1 MSQDD
6 CLCLQTFIAVICGG
20 YAGVGGGNADGCCE
34 SCGGGGG
41 GGDGS
46 DGGGV
51 FGRGRAGSIGCNWGI
66 AWDECMNWNFVID
79 SW

>member
-1 MSQDD
+1 MSEDD
-6 CLCLQTFIAVICGG
+6 CLCSQTFVAVICGG

>member
-6 CLCLQTFIAVICGG
+6 CLCLYQFVNVICGG
-20 YAGVGGGNADGCCE
+20 YAGVGGGNADGCWG

-41 GGDGS
+41 DGD

-51 FGRGRAGSIGCNWGI
+51 FGKSRAGSIGCNWGI
-66 AWDECMNWNFVID
+66 DWDECMN
-79 SW
+79 